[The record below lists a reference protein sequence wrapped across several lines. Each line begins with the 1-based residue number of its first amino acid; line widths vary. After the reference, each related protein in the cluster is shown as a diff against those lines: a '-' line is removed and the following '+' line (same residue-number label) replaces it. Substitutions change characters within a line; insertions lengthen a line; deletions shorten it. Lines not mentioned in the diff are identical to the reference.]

1 MANFFKKI
9 NKTSQETVQKV
20 KDSTEISRFN
30 TQIQAEQKEQE
41 KLFVQIGRHYFNQ
54 MKENGGE
61 DLEATF
67 IPLFDAVNQAEE
79 KISAYQAEILK
90 IKNVKRCHKC
100 GRECSQD
107 SVFCAGCGTQL
118 PQEEKEIKDN
128 HCVKCGA
135 ELAPDD
141 AFCFNCGSRIEK

>member
-1 MANFFKKI
+1 MANFFEKI
-9 NKTSQETVQKV
+9 NKTGQETVQKV
-20 KDSTEISRFN
+20 KDSTEISKIN
-30 TQIQAEQKEQE
+30 TLIQAEQKEQE
-41 KLFVQIGRHYFNQ
+41 KLFAQIGRHYFTL
-54 MKENGGE
+54 MKENDGE
-61 DLEATF
+61 SIEAAF
-67 IPLFDAVNQAEE
+67 CPLFDAVNQSEE

-90 IKNVKRCHKC
+90 IKNVKRCPKC

-118 PQEEKEIKDN
+118 PQEKKEIVGN

-141 AFCFNCGSRIEK
+141 AFCFNCGSKIDK